1 MKKTTKSQNRLK
13 ITFDGVRIIPGRRH
27 GLAKVVDV
35 KITHDKPENLH
46 GNSDG
51 VTL

>member
-1 MKKTTKSQNRLK
+1 LLEV
-13 ITFDGVRIIPGRRH
+13 TFDGVRINPGRRH

-35 KITHDKPENLH
+35 KFTHDKPEKLH

-51 VTL
+51 ITL